1 MEFAYIFRALL
12 RRKWIIIICVI
23 VAIAAAWF
31 FTRDTK
37 KIYKS
42 SAQLSTGFTNPDIN
56 KIEDIRFNPVE
67 IDVKFSNAIE
77 NATSAKVLSLLSYRL
92 MIHDLQEA
100 KPFTVLSQKQKEKQ
114 GKIKVDKQTA
124 IKILNAKLDS
134 ITMLNPSIPDE
145 KQVLDYIDAYDYG
158 TFSLNKRLKVG
169 RYQRTDYINI
179 DFVSHNP
186 ELSAFAVNTLCFEFR
201 RFYGLEKQE
210 RTEMS
215 VVALDSLREIKKVQ
229 FDKKI
234 KEKNDYMAA
243 NGVLDVNLQGTSNL
257 GQVGNFQNQLIEEQA
272 TQKNLVYQID
282 QLKILIKNVQDQQGG
297 TTIKPVTGNPG
308 SNTEYA
314 TLRKQ
319 YNDLNAEYIRGGAT
333 DAELKKRLN
342 TISAEM
348 QKLDLQR
355 NSANNLPQ
363 TATSLDDLTQKKIN
377 LEGLL
382 MATTQKI
389 SSLQSA
395 IGQLNGGIGSMATKS
410 AAIQQLDKEIEM
422 ASNEYKDAND
432 RYQVALGVNGPDRGI
447 FKQSVLGTPAN
458 RPLPTKR
465 MMTIILAGICAFV
478 ISSLVIIGIE
488 FFDQSVKT
496 PSQFQRLTDLP
507 LLGTINSVKLH
518 NHNIFEQVTLFDAK
532 ENRENIFRE
541 LIRKIRYEIEN
552 SKKKIFLFT
561 STEPQQGK
569 TTIIQS
575 IAYSLSLSKKR
586 VLIIDTNFCN
596 NDLTRATS
604 ASPVLEKFS
613 LNGKPFDSESI
624 KSYVTKTAAE
634 GVDIIGCE
642 GGDYTPSE
650 ILPKNHLLNYLELL
664 KEEYDFIFMEGA
676 PLNVFTDTKE
686 LIRYADGLVAIFA
699 ADATYTA
706 ADKESIAFLLENK
719 EKFLGAILNK
729 VQEDNLNL

>member
-1 MEFAYIFRALL
+1 VFA
-12 RRKWIIIICVI
+12 
-23 VAIAAAWF
+23 AIGAAWF

-37 KIYKS
+37 KVYKS
-42 SAQLSTGFTNPDIN
+42 SAQLSTGFTVSEDLKLNEEKLNPQ
-56 KIEDIRFNPVE
+56 E
-67 IDVKFSNAIE
+67 IDIKFNNAIE
-77 NATSAKVLSLLSYRL
+77 NMTSVKVVSLLSYRL
-92 MIHDLQEA
+92 MLHDLTDP
-100 KPFTVLSQKQKEKQ
+100 KPFTVLNAKQKERES
-114 GKIKVDKQTA
+114 KIKIDKAAAAQLLTT
-124 IKILNAKLDS
+124 KLDS
-134 ITMLNPSIPDE
+134 IAVLSPIVPAE
-145 KQVLDYIDAYDYG
+145 KQLLDYIDVYDYG
-158 TFSLNKRLKVG
+158 TYAVQKKLKVG
-169 RYQRTDYINI
+169 RAQRTDYINI
-179 DFVSHNP
+179 DYFSQSP
-186 ELSAFAVNTLCFEFR
+186 DLSAFAVNTLCREFR
-201 RFYGLEKQE
+201 RFRGLERQE
-210 RTEMS
+210 RNEIS
-215 VVALDSLREIKKVQ
+215 IVALDSLREHKKRL
-229 FDKKI
+229 FDDKI
-234 KEKNDYMAA
+234 KAKNDYMSK
-243 NGVLDVNLQGTSNL
+243 NGVLDVSLEGTSKL
-257 GQVGNFQNQLIEEQA
+257 GQVSNFENQLIDAKSDEQ
-272 TQKNLVYQID
+272 NLVYQIE
-282 QLKILIKNVQDQQGG
+282 QLKTLIKNFQDQQV
-297 TTIKPVTGNPG
+297 TPVKTPVTGT
-308 SNTEYA
+308 STTNTEYA
-314 TLRKQ
+314 SLRKQ

-333 DAELKKRLN
+333 DPELKKRLN

-348 QKLDLQR
+348 RKLDLQR
-355 NSANNLPQ
+355 NTTTTTPDNGTNSV
-363 TATSLDDLTQKKIN
+363 DDLIQRKIG
-377 LEGLL
+377 LEGQL
-382 MATTQKI
+382 MATKQKI

-395 IGQLNGGIGSMATKS
+395 IGQLNGGISGIASKG
-410 AAIQQLDKEIEM
+410 AAITQMDKEIEM
-422 ASNEYKDAND
+422 ASNEYKEVND
-432 RYQVALGVNGPDRGI
+432 RFQTALNLNGPDRGI
-447 FKQSVLGTPAN
+447 FKQTVIGEPAS

-465 MMTIILAGICAFV
+465 MMVLALAGICAFI

-532 ENRENIFRE
+532 ENRENTFRE

-596 NDLTRATS
+596 NDLTRATG

-686 LIRYADGLVAIFA
+686 LIRYADGLVAIFS
-699 ADATYTA
+699 ADANYTA
-706 ADKESIAFLLENK
+706 ADKESITFLLENK

>member
-12 RRKWIIIICVI
+12 RRKWIIIISVI
-23 VAIAAAWF
+23 VAIGAAWF
-31 FTRDTK
+31 FTRDSK

-42 SAQLSTGFTNPDIN
+42 SAQLSTGFTISDLN

-67 IDVKFSNAIE
+67 IDVKFNNAIE
-77 NATSAKVLSLLSYRL
+77 NATSAKVLSLLSYRMML
-92 MIHDLQEA
+92 HDLQDPT
-100 KPFTVLSQKQKEKQ
+100 PFTILSAKQKEREA
-114 GKIKVDKQTA
+114 KIKIDKATA
-124 IKILNAKLDS
+124 IRLLQNKLDS
-134 ITMLNPSIPDE
+134 ISMLSPSVPGE
-145 KQVLDYIDAYDYG
+145 KEVLNYIDVYDYG
-158 TFSLNKRLKVG
+158 TFATNKRLKVG
-169 RYQRTDYINI
+169 RFQRTDYINI
-179 DFVSHNP
+179 DYVSHNP
-186 ELSAFAVNTLCFEFR
+186 ELSAFAVNTLCREFR

-210 RTEMS
+210 RTELS
-215 VVALDSLREIKKVQ
+215 VVALDSLREIKKGL

-234 KEKNDYMAA
+234 KEKNDYMAS
-243 NGVLDVNLQGTSNL
+243 NGVLDVSLEGTSKL
-257 GQVGNFQNQLIEEQA
+257 GQVGNFQNQLIDEQA
-272 TQKNLVYQID
+272 TQKNLIYQID
-282 QLKILIKNVQDQQGG
+282 QLKILIKSVQDQG
-297 TTIKPVTGNPG
+297 TTTVKNPVTGNPG
-308 SNTEYA
+308 SNNDYA
-314 TLRKQ
+314 SLRKQ

-333 DAELKKRLN
+333 DVELKKRLN

-348 QKLDLQR
+348 QKLDMQR
-355 NSANNLPQ
+355 NSGSNLPQ
-363 TATSLDDLTQKKIN
+363 TATSLDELTQKKIN

-395 IGQLNGGIGSMATKS
+395 IGQLNGGISGMATKS
-410 AAIQQLDKEIEM
+410 AAIQQLDKEIDM
-422 ASNEYKDAND
+422 ASNEYKEAND
-432 RYQVALGVNGPDRGI
+432 RYQVALNVNGPDQGV
-447 FKQSVLGTPAN
+447 FKQSVVGTPAA

-465 MMTIILAGICAFV
+465 MMVIALAGICAFI
-478 ISSLVIIGIE
+478 ISSLVIVGIE

-518 NHNIFEQVTLFDAK
+518 NHNIFDQVTLFDAK

-569 TTIIQS
+569 TTLIQS

-624 KSYVTKTAAE
+624 RSYVTKTAAE

-686 LIRYADGLVAIFA
+686 LIKYADGLIAIFS

-706 ADKESIAFLLENK
+706 ADKESISFLLENK